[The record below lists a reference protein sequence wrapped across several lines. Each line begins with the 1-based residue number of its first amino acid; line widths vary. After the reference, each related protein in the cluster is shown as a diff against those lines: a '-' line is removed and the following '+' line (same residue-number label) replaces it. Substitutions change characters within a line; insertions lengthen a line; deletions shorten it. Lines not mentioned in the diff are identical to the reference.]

1 MNDFLSSIKADLLDR
16 RLLPFVVVVVL
27 ALVGAGAYVVLGGG
41 SSAAPPTPAVRAA
54 PVAQGI
60 AVSAAA
66 ENPDQAPAET
76 TSGAH
81 VQRHGSARNPFTPL
95 PGGAKSA
102 TSTAGSA
109 ATGPSSS
116 TTKSGGSLTT
126 NSGSGSGSSSKGET
140 LPTAPA
146 KPSKP
151 RIVIRYHVTAQF
163 GVVPPAPAD
172 GTPAPAPQLK
182 TYENL
187 TVDQPIPAK
196 DNPQLVFLGV
206 VLRTGKDAVFGL
218 TGEAILHGNAKCL
231 PSATHCQAIQL
242 SAGQSETLESFE
254 ANGNPVTYELK
265 VAKIVKSASTA
276 SAARAHS
283 TSTGAANAGLALLR
297 GAGLTDLPG
306 LRYSSE
312 GMLVPVRQPASAAH
326 AHA

>member
-16 RLLPFVVVVVL
+16 RLLPFVSLVVL

-41 SSAAPPTPAVRAA
+41 SSAAPPSRAVRAA
-54 PVAQGI
+54 PVARGI

-95 PGGAKSA
+95 PGAAKPA

-109 ATGPSSS
+109 AVSPSSS
-116 TTKSGGSLTT
+116 TTKSGGSSTT
-126 NSGSGSGSSSKGET
+126 NSGSGSASKGET
-140 LPTAPA
+140 LPTVPA

-151 RIVIRYHVTAQF
+151 RIVIRYHVAAQF
-163 GVVPPAPAD
+163 GVLPPPPAD
-172 GTPAPAPQLK
+172 GTAAPAAQLK
-182 TYENL
+182 TYDNL

-231 PSATHCQAIQL
+231 PSPTHCQAIELQL
-242 SAGQSETLESFE
+242 GQSETLESFE

-265 VAKIVKSASTA
+265 LVKIVKSVGTA
-276 SAARAHS
+276 SASSARP
-283 TSTGAANAGLALLR
+283 TSTGAASAGRQLLR
-297 GAGLTDLPG
+297 SAGLTDLPG

-312 GMLVPVRQPASAAH
+312 GMLVPVRQPASAAR

>member
-1 MNDFLSSIKADLLDR
+1 MTEFLSSLKADLLDR
-16 RLLPFVVVVVL
+16 RLLPFVALVVL
-27 ALVGAGAYVVLGGG
+27 ALVGAVAYLVLGG
-41 SSAAPPTPAVRAA
+41 SSSSTQPPAAISAA
-54 PVAQGI
+54 PVAKGI
-60 AVSAAA
+60 AVSASAA
-66 ENPDQAPAET
+66 NPDQAPAET

-81 VQRHGSARNPFTPL
+81 VQRHGIARNPFTPL
-95 PGGAKSA
+95 PGAAKPAS
-102 TSTAGSA
+102 SSA
-109 ATGPSSS
+109 ATTTKPAASTTPGGSS
-116 TTKSGGSLTT
+116 TTTGGS
-126 NSGSGSGSSSKGET
+126 GGSSSKGET
-140 LPTAPA
+140 LPTVPA
-146 KPSKP
+146 KPAKP

-163 GVVPPAPAD
+163 GVVPAPPAD

-206 VLRTGKDAVFGL
+206 LLRTGKDAVFGL

-242 SAGQSETLESFE
+242 SPGQSETLESFE

-265 VAKIVKSASTA
+265 IVKIVKSASTA
-276 SAARAHS
+276 SVSSARP

-312 GMLVPVRQPASAAH
+312 GMLVPMRQPASTARAH
-326 AHA
+326 A

>member
-1 MNDFLSSIKADLLDR
+1 MNDFLSSVKADLLDR
-16 RLLPFVVVVVL
+16 RLLPFVAVIVL
-27 ALVGAGAYVVLGGG
+27 ALVGALAYVVLGG
-41 SSAAPPTPAVRAA
+41 SPAAAPTPAVSHA
-54 PVAQGI
+54 PVAKGI
-60 AVSAAA
+60 AVSATA

-76 TSGAH
+76 TSGAR
-81 VQRHGSARNPFTPL
+81 VQRRGSARNPFTPL
-95 PGGAKSA
+95 PGAPKPAS
-102 TSTAGSA
+102 STASSA
-109 ATGPSSS
+109 AT
-116 TTKSGGSLTT
+116 TTNSAATTTAGGSLTT
-126 NSGSGSGSSSKGET
+126 TTGSGGSSSKGET
-140 LPTAPA
+140 LPTTPA

-151 RIVIRYHVTAQF
+151 RIVIRYHVTVQF
-163 GVVPPAPAD
+163 GVVPPPPAD

-182 TYENL
+182 TYDNL

-242 SAGQSETLESFE
+242 SPGQSETLESFE
-254 ANGNPVTYELK
+254 ANGNPVTYEVK
-265 VAKIVKSASTA
+265 VAKIVKSVSTA

-283 TSTGAANAGLALLR
+283 TSTGAASAGLALLHN
-297 GAGLTDLPG
+297 AGLTDLPG